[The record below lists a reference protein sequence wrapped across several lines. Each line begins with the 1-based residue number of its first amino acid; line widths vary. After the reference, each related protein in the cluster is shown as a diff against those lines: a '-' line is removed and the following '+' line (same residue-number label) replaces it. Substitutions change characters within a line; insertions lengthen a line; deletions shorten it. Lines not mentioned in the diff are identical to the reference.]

1 MTLDNSD
8 SAGVSPWLA
17 RRGLSL
23 RGGGELLLNGHSL
36 SEAASRFG
44 TPLYLYSAPVL
55 AESWRDFSETARR
68 ACVAAGA
75 EVLVCYSL
83 KANPHLALVSLLARA
98 GAGADL
104 VSGGELA
111 RALRA
116 GVAPE
121 RMVFAG
127 VAKSDDELRAGL
139 KAGILQFNAES
150 AGELR
155 ALQGLA
161 RATDA
166 RASVS
171 LRFNPNVA
179 GGGHDKI
186 STGRAGDKFGLAR
199 DEILS
204 LAAGWEHFDRL
215 DLRGLSV
222 HVGSQMDTT
231 APMTRAWDAML
242 EVFTALAATG
252 HERLDRADLG
262 GGVGVDYGGG
272 DGGDGD
278 GGLSL
283 AEYGSALEDF
293 ARRFCDFAGGGVGA
307 PLVILEPGRR
317 IAAGCGLLLSRVV
330 RVKRGGVVLVDAG
343 MNDFLRP
350 ALYGARHRI
359 VPVVSAGAGGAGDI
373 NKDGVTV
380 AGPVCESSDIF
391 ARGIGGAEGLAL
403 SGLSEGD
410 LVLICDVGAYGS
422 VMASNYNSRGRA
434 CEVLVSG
441 GGLEVIT
448 PRETLDDMLSRER
461 ILTN

>member
-1 MTLDNSD
+1 MSMD

-23 RGGGELLLNGHSL
+23 RGGELLLNGHSL

-204 LAAGWEHFDRL
+204 LAAGWERFDRL

-242 EVFTALAATG
+242 EVFAELAATG

-293 ARRFCDFAGGGVGA
+293 ARRFCDFAGGGGA

-359 VPVVSAGAGGAGDI
+359 VPVVSAGVADDI

-391 ARGIGGAEGLAL
+391 ARGVGGAEGLAL

-461 ILTN
+461 TLTD